1 MPLVLAAYHGGQ
13 PLTPSAPRL
22 KSVSIANTV
31 THEHRVL
38 VMRAGESRRV
48 RRGHPWVYSNEID
61 NTRTPLLGFAAGDVT
76 QLVEPDGGF
85 VAWID
90 INPHAV
96 LCGRVLSRKQEVVPD
111 ADWLGER
118 LDAAL
123 GLRQRFYLDPYYRLV
138 YGDADGLSGLVI
150 DRYNDVFVVQVG
162 SAGMEARLPLLVDM
176 LVSRFAPRAV
186 VLKNDGKARELEG
199 LATYVRVAAGVFE
212 DPVTVLAGGMRFTAP
227 VLAGQKT
234 GWYYDH
240 ADNRAWLGRLSLAGA
255 SVLDLYSYVGAWS
268 LAAASAGASS
278 VLAVDSSQ
286 SALAALAANA
296 AANGLQRSVS
306 TLAGDALQ
314 LLGEMKE
321 AGRRFDVVILDPPA
335 FIRRRADE
343 KRGQDMYRKLNVAAL
358 NVLAAGGLMVSA
370 SCSALL
376 SADDH
381 VAAVRTAARQSRR
394 NLAVVHRGGQSPD
407 HPVLPTLDATE
418 YLKCLFLKDMN

>member
-1 MPLVLAAYHGGQ
+1 M
-13 PLTPSAPRL
+13 TET
-22 KSVSIANTV
+22 TV
-31 THEHRVL
+31 DADHRVL

-61 NTRTPLLGFAAGDVT
+61 NTRTPLLSFAAGEVAELT
-76 QLVEPDGGF
+76 EPDGVF

-90 INPHAV
+90 INPHAL
-96 LCGRVLSRKQEVVPD
+96 LCGRVLSRRRDLVPN

-123 GLRQRFYLDPYYRLV
+123 GLRQRFYSEPYYRLV

-150 DRYNDVFVVQVG
+150 DRFNDVFVVQIG
-162 SAGMEARLPLLVDM
+162 SAGMEARLELLVE
-176 LVSRFAPRAV
+176 LLSSRFSPRAI
-186 VLKNDGKARELEG
+186 VLKNDSTSRELEG
-199 LATYVRVAAGVFE
+199 LPSYVRVVAGEFD
-212 DPVTVLAGGMRFTAP
+212 DPVTVLAGGLRFSAS
-227 VLAGQKT
+227 VLDGQKT

-240 ADNRAWLGRLSLAGA
+240 ADNRAWLARLPLAGA

-286 SALAALAANA
+286 PALAGVIANA
-296 AANGLQRSVS
+296 AANGMERIVS
-306 TLAGDALQ
+306 TLASDAL
-314 LLGEMKE
+314 LVLGEMKD
-321 AGRRFDVVILDPPA
+321 AGQRFDVVILDPPA

-343 KRGQDMYRKLNVAAL
+343 KRGHDMYRRLNVAAL
-358 NVLAAGGLMVSA
+358 NVLAPGGLMVSA

-376 SADDH
+376 SADEH
-381 VAAVRTAARQSRR
+381 LAAVRTAARQARR
-394 NLAVVHRGGQSPD
+394 NVALVHRGGQAPD